1 MLVLQLSC
9 AAILALF
16 VVVRVRRDPDPAR
29 VLRRLALLAVASWI
43 GEESCIHG
51 YGYYFYSPDW
61 SLRIDRVPLLIPLIW
76 PIVILSA
83 HDLARFVSRVNNR
96 PPRAFTVPLLGAA
109 IVLADASLIEPIAV
123 ASGLWTWTQPGLF
136 AVPLIG
142 IAGWSFFA
150 GAAIAVF
157 DRADRL
163 AVSPAPAAPEALVLV
178 VAPAA
183 THALLL
189 ATWWLLFRW
198 IQGPVAPWPVVAIAW
213 ALSIALAAHAWRTD
227 VRARI
232 PRVFMLLRVPAAGF
246 FFVLLALHGR
256 SLAPL
261 VAYALAFAPPYLA
274 MTAWAAPRPT

>member
-16 VVVRVRRDPDPAR
+16 VVVRVTRDPDPAR

-43 GEESCIHG
+43 GEESCIHL
-51 YGYYFYSPDW
+51 YGYYFYSPSW
-61 SLRIDRVPLLIPLIW
+61 SLHVDRVPLLIPLIW
-76 PIVILSA
+76 PVVILSA
-83 HDLARFVSRVNNR
+83 YDLAGFISRADDR
-96 PPRAFTVPLLGAA
+96 PPRPFIVPLLGAA
-109 IVLADASLIEPIAV
+109 VVLADASLIEPIAV

-142 IAGWSFFA
+142 IVGWSFFA

-163 AVSPAPAAPEALVLV
+163 IPPQPLHEALVLI

-183 THALLL
+183 THVLIL
-189 ATWWLLFRW
+189 TMWWGLFRW
-198 IQGPVAPWPVVAIAW
+198 TQGHVAPWPVVAIAW
-213 ALSIALAAHAWRTD
+213 TLSLALAVQAFRTG
-227 VRARI
+227 VRGRI
-232 PRVFMLLRVPAAGF
+232 PAVFMWLRVPAAGF
-246 FFVLLALHGR
+246 FFALLALHGR

-261 VAYALAFAPPYLA
+261 IAYALAFAPPYLA
-274 MTAWAAPRPT
+274 MTAWTSARPT